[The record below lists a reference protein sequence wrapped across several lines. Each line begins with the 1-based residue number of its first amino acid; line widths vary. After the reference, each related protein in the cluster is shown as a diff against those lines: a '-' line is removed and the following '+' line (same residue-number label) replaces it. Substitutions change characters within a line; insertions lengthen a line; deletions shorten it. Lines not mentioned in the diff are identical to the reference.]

1 LQKIKT
7 MLQPSTFTFLSQLHK
22 NNNKTWF
29 ETNRKKY
36 EEAKGDFLQLVE
48 ESIQVIAS
56 FDNSIA
62 LLEPKK
68 CIFRINRDV
77 RFSKDK
83 SPYKTNMGASFNKGG
98 KKIQNAGYYL
108 HVEPGKSFLGG
119 GLYMPMPPE
128 LSKIRQEI
136 DYNFSDWKAIVQSKA
151 FKNIFTKGVEGIES
165 LQRPPKGYDENN
177 PAIEYLKMKSYIAT
191 VELNNNDLTNK
202 KILKTIE
209 TVCKQLK
216 PMLDFLNA
224 AIE

>member
-1 LQKIKT
+1 
-7 MLQPSTFTFLSQLHK
+7 MLQQSSLTFLSQLHK
-22 NNNKTWF
+22 NNNKPWF
-29 ETNRKKY
+29 EANRKKY
-36 EEAKGDFLQLVE
+36 EYAKADFLQLVE
-48 ESIQVIAS
+48 KSIQIIGT
-56 FDNSIA
+56 FDNTIA
-62 LLEPKK
+62 PLEPKK

-83 SPYKTNMGASFNKGG
+83 SPYKNNMGASFNKGG

-108 HVEPGKSFLGG
+108 HVELGKSFIAGG
-119 GLYMPMPPE
+119 IYMPMPPE
-128 LSKIRQEI
+128 LSKVRQEI
-136 DYNFSDWKAIVQSKA
+136 DYNFNDWKAIVQNKSYK
-151 FKNIFTKGVEGIES
+151 KIFTNGVEGIEY

-177 PAIEYLKMKSYIAT
+177 PAIEYLKMKSYIAS
-191 VELNNNDLTNK
+191 VELKNNELTDK